1 MGRVRICVGR
11 YARKPYVM
19 RQAGVR
25 LYAVE
30 ELCYY
35 LEHHAVLLDED
46 MMNEELFSW
55 IEEELGLEE
64 LARSLRVYARNE
76 DPLESFVVRIMEECH
91 YCGRERL
98 DDLKRLMR
106 ENAGLGPSE
115 KKKIRIDQ
123 LARDGRYERAL
134 AQYRGLLADVEGK
147 DIALTAAIYN
157 AMGCIE
163 AQMFGFALAEE
174 YFDKAYRLTYHRDS
188 LRNYVC
194 AVRMHGTRQE
204 QERKLAASPELRA
217 LAAEVDARIAAYR
230 EEWRQSDA
238 YAQVKELKEQW
249 EDKRKP
255 EYYERV
261 EEIMSQMK
269 EDYRKQCE

>member
-11 YARKPYVM
+11 YAKKPYVI
-19 RQAGVR
+19 RHAGIR
-25 LYAVE
+25 LHAIE

-55 IEEELGLEE
+55 IEEELGLEA
-64 LARSLRVYARNE
+64 LAGSLRQLAKNE
-76 DPLESFVVRIMEECH
+76 NPLDSFVVRIMEECH

-98 DDLKRLMR
+98 EDLKKVMR
-106 ENAGLGPSE
+106 ENAGLSPNE
-115 KKKIRIDQ
+115 KKKIRIDR

-134 AQYRGLLADVEGK
+134 AQYRGLLSEVEGR

-174 YFDKAYRLTYHRDS
+174 YFDKAYRLTYHKDS

-194 AVRMHGTRQE
+194 AVRMHGTKQE
-204 QERKLAASPELRA
+204 QEKKLAVLPELKQ
-217 LAAEVDARIAAYR
+217 LAGQVDAQIAEYR
-230 EEWRQSDA
+230 EEWKQSGERGRLTELEEAWEERQPDY
-238 YAQVKELKEQW
+238 YAQVEGTIARLKET
-249 EDKRKP
+249 
-255 EYYERV
+255 
-261 EEIMSQMK
+261 
-269 EDYRKQCE
+269 YRKRCE

>member
-98 DDLKRLMR
+98 EELKRLMR

-134 AQYRGLLADVEGK
+134 AQYRGLLSDVEGK

-204 QERKLAASPELRA
+204 QEKKLAVLPELRQ
-217 LAAEVDARIAAYR
+217 LAEQVDAQIAEYR
-230 EEWRQSDA
+230 DQWRMSEACGELADLEQAWEERSPDY
-238 YAQVKELKEQW
+238 YAQVESAVTQLKET
-249 EDKRKP
+249 
-255 EYYERV
+255 
-261 EEIMSQMK
+261 
-269 EDYRKQCE
+269 YRKRCE

>member
-11 YARKPYVM
+11 YAKKPYMM

-35 LEHHAVLLDED
+35 LDHHAVLLDED
-46 MMNEELFSW
+46 MMNEELFAW
-55 IEEELGLEE
+55 IEEELGLSE
-64 LARSLRVYARNE
+64 LARSLRLFLQNQN
-76 DPLESFVVRIMEECH
+76 PLDSFVVRIMEECH

-98 DDLKRLMR
+98 DELKRIMR
-106 ENAGLGPSE
+106 ENAGLSPNE
-115 KKKIRIDQ
+115 KKKIRIDR
-123 LARDGRYERAL
+123 LALDGRYERAL
-134 AQYRGLLADVEGK
+134 AQYRGLLAEVEGK

-174 YFDKAYRLTYHRDS
+174 YFDKAYRLTYHKDS

-204 QERKLAASPELRA
+204 QEKKLAVLPEFRQLAEQVDTQIAEYRRQWEESETLRQ
-217 LAAEVDARIAAYR
+217 L
-230 EEWRQSDA
+230 EELEQAWEERRPDY
-238 YAQVKELKEQW
+238 YAQVEQAAAHLKET
-249 EDKRKP
+249 
-255 EYYERV
+255 
-261 EEIMSQMK
+261 
-269 EDYRKQCE
+269 YRKRCE

>member
-11 YARKPYVM
+11 YAKSPYVI

-35 LEHHAVLLDED
+35 LDHHAVLLDED
-46 MMNEELFSW
+46 LMGEELFTW
-55 IEEELGLEE
+55 IDEELGLDG
-64 LARSLRVYARNE
+64 LAKGLRLLKR
-76 DPLESFVVRIMEECH
+76 DGHPLESFVARIMEECR

-98 DDLKRLMR
+98 EELTRIMR
-106 ENAGLGPSE
+106 ENAALGPWE

-134 AQYRGLLADVEGK
+134 AQYRGLLAEVEGK
-147 DIALTAAIYN
+147 EIALTAAVYH

-163 AQMFGFALAEE
+163 AQMFGFGLAEE
-174 YFDKAYRLTYHRDS
+174 YFDKAYRLTYQKES

-194 AVRMHGTRQE
+194 AVRMHGTKQE
-204 QERKLAASPELRA
+204 QEKKLAAMPELKQ
-217 LAAEVDARIAAYR
+217 LAELVDAQIDGYRDQWKMGEAYGELVELEQAWEER
-230 EEWRQSDA
+230 EPDYYVRLEQAVTD
-238 YAQVKELKEQW
+238 LKEG
-249 EDKRKP
+249 
-255 EYYERV
+255 
-261 EEIMSQMK
+261 
-269 EDYRKQCE
+269 YRKRCE

>member
-11 YARKPYVM
+11 YAKKPYVI
-19 RQAGVR
+19 RHAGVR

-46 MMNEELFSW
+46 MMNEGLFSW

-64 LARSLRVYARNE
+64 LARSLRLYAQNE
-76 DPLESFVVRIMEECH
+76 NPFESFLVRIMEECH

-98 DDLKRLMR
+98 DELKRLIR
-106 ENAGLGPSE
+106 ENAGLSPSE
-115 KKKIRIDQ
+115 KSKIRIDQ
-123 LARDGRYERAL
+123 LAREGRYERAL
-134 AQYRGLLADVEGK
+134 AQYRGLLTDVEGK

-163 AQMFGFALAEE
+163 AQMFGFALAEK
-174 YFDKAYRLTYHRDS
+174 YFDKAYRLTYHKDS

-204 QERKLAASPELRA
+204 QEKKLAVLPEMRE
-217 LAAEVDARIAAYR
+217 LAAQVDAELAGYR
-230 EEWRQSDA
+230 EQWRMSGECGAIAD
-238 YAQVKELKEQW
+238 LEQAW
-249 EDKRKP
+249 EERSP
-255 EYYERV
+255 EYYTQV
-261 EEIMSQMK
+261 EGVVAQLK
-269 EDYRKQCE
+269 ETYRKRCE